1 MNAPTVLALG
11 IVDAV
16 HIVGSSGLHHTFANL
31 GLRAPGDGRTFK
43 AVTGR
48 SDETFRRIDPVSRA
62 LVLAAEAAGLAQVLP
77 REHAAATG
85 LVFETEVGCLESD
98 LRFAHSITAGMCDGP
113 VFPYTLP
120 STCLGELALRHGLR
134 GPTVCVS
141 TTRAQRGI
149 ALHEAKLLLATGE
162 CAFVVAGC
170 VDVLLRERPSVEPVC
185 QALVAVLAAPELG
198 LRGVAAWS
206 DAADAYERWAASFG
220 AK

>member
-11 IVDAV
+11 VVDAER
-16 HIVGSSGLHHTFANL
+16 IVGSSGLHHTFASL
-31 GLRAPGDGRTFK
+31 GVRAPGDGRTFK

-62 LVLAAEAAGLAQVLP
+62 LVLAAEAAGLADVLP
-77 REHAAATG
+77 REHAAAAG

-98 LRFAHSITAGMCDGP
+98 LKFAHSIAAGMCDGP

-149 ALHEAKLLLATGE
+149 ALHEAQLLLATGE

-170 VDVLLRERPSVEPVC
+170 VDVLLREKATVEPVC
-185 QALVAVLAAPELG
+185 QALVAVLAAKSLG
-198 LRGVAAWS
+198 LRGVAEWI
-206 DAADAYERWAASFG
+206 DGPGAYERWAASFG
-220 AK
+220 AV